1 MNKILQSAKAVASLV
16 GAVAASLVAVLNPG
30 SESAHVIA
38 IVIAVCTGIATWV
51 VPNAEAE

>member
-16 GAVAASLVAVLNPG
+16 GAVAASLVAGLNPD
-30 SESAHVIA
+30 SESAHIIA